1 MPAASSSKFP
11 ARSLASA
18 LALVVACIAVG
29 ARAQTQAEATPAG
42 AASAPVNAAP
52 VNAIDEGPT
61 RPPVLDGPGVA
72 TADGRDDGVVA
83 ARPPEDD
90 GWKSK
95 DTNCRAGGSVTMGI
109 GFGGGMIE
117 RGAGATLNYG
127 EDGNPLRPCQDTGI
141 AFSLSVSQ
149 GNVTGHPRNGAW
161 GGPWGGPWGGVP
173 GGWADGGLDGAYP
186 YYGSP
191 YSYGGAYAAPYAYGR
206 WLDRGS
212 MDSWFPSRIHP

>member
-1 MPAASSSKFP
+1 MPVVHPSKPLGKAAGKSGV
-11 ARSLASA
+11 SA
-18 LALVVACIAVG
+18 LLLVACLTAMGGG
-29 ARAQTQAEATPAG
+29 AWAQTGTADTPA
-42 AASAPVNAAP
+42 
-52 VNAIDEGPT
+52 NAIDEGPA

-95 DTNCRAGGSVTMGI
+95 DTSCRAGGSVTMGI
-109 GFGGGMIE
+109 GFGGGLIE

-127 EDGNPLRPCQDTGI
+127 QDGNPLRPCEDTGI
-141 AFSLSVSQ
+141 GFSLSVSQ

-161 GGPWGGPWGGVP
+161 GVGPWGGVGGGPWGP
-173 GGWADGGLDGAYP
+173 GLVDGVDGAYP
-186 YYGSP
+186 YYGSAYP
-191 YSYGGAYAAPYAYGR
+191 YGGTYAAPYAYGR

-212 MDSWFPSRIHP
+212 LDSWFPSRIHP